1 MISLTSARVF
11 KCNLKRFN
19 ILGRPSGYK
28 DSIVA
33 FLAQAQR
40 PQDIEK
46 IRVAAGIGNWNT
58 ALKHCLELQIE
69 GKLQGQKSSKS
80 WTFWVEKKSRR
91 NGTEAT

>member
-1 MISLTSARVF
+1 M
-11 KCNLKRFN
+11 
-19 ILGRPSGYK
+19 GGPSGYK

-80 WTFWVEKKSRR
+80 WIFWVEKNKPS
-91 NGTEAT
+91 NGGDS